1 MCLAVP
7 RRCTRAL
14 LFPVLRN
21 RIQSES
27 PRKRMASQQP
37 LQAQPGPAQRS
48 ESLDG
53 LVGVLRTGR
62 LEPAASAKPH
72 GKIRLVEANRKQR
85 RARSGIRARAC
96 VLFPHGRDRPCLSP
110 DHLLEHAVL
119 SSRASSAASAAK
131 GASATLLFGCM
142 TMSHPVGIS
151 VRFSRTISRTRRRMR
166 LRTTAPPSVLLML
179 KPNRL
184 FGRSFAFRKTV
195 KWELA
200 RRFPA
205 WYTASNSAFLKSLPA
220 VAGLPALAGPPAPAE
235 LRIDAELPM
244 VAGSAPRADSGPSLL
259 GRETM
264 ASLLAARR
272 QDLASA
278 YRFHSRAESVRLR
291 APPFP
296 RLICALWQSFPPLF
310 LRVAPGQSYRS
321 ARAPIP
327 LERHTH
333 SRVRGGVSN
342 LQVYWGAAHRVKQT
356 PG

>member
-7 RRCTRAL
+7 LRWTRAH

-72 GKIRLVEANRKQR
+72 GKIRLVKTNRKQR

-119 SSRASSAASAAK
+119 SSR
-131 GASATLLFGCM
+131 
-142 TMSHPVGIS
+142 
-151 VRFSRTISRTRRRMR
+151 TISRTRRRMR

-184 FGRSFAFRKTV
+184 SGRSFAFRKTV
-195 KWELA
+195 KWDLA

-259 GRETM
+259 GREAM